1 MQRGFRV
8 SLSRHVPASLPML
21 LSFLPP
27 FLSLN
32 ALVQGRKETVF
43 GGVAWPSQ
51 LSHTGQTAAAAMLCP
66 APSEDV
72 GKKRKKQGEMTEP
85 RVHQLILQ
93 FQSQP

>member
-1 MQRGFRV
+1 
-8 SLSRHVPASLPML
+8 ML
-21 LSFLPP
+21 LSFLRP

-32 ALVQGRKETVF
+32 ASGVEYRCLLSREGKKQYV
-43 GGVAWPSQ
+43 GGVAWPIQ
-51 LSHTGQTAAAAMLCP
+51 LSHTGHTAAAAMLCP

-72 GKKRKKQGEMTEP
+72 GEKRKKQGEMTEP